1 VLAVLRLAKDIVVL
15 LEKLTPCWNWAFPV
29 TVRVDV
35 WKLVWTLVPIVKLE
49 TAKVL
54 VLRPGIIWTG
64 KVPPEMVETFRTLL
78 CSVLVRFML
87 PITLICVVETVPKRS
102 GSLNMFI
109 VDALKNRVEPIVRF
123 SSLDDAM
130 FILLGEKTVR
140 VERGPPPPPKLIR
153 F

>member
-1 VLAVLRLAKDIVVL
+1 VLAVLILARFSVVL

-35 WKLVWTLVPIVKLE
+35 WKLVWTLVPIVSDD
-49 TAKVL
+49 TARVL
-54 VLRPGIIWTG
+54 VLRPGMIWTG

-78 CSVLVRFML
+78 CSVLVKDMF
-87 PITLICVVETVPKRS
+87 PFTKIFVVETVS
-102 GSLNMFI
+102 GDCGSLNMFI

-123 SSLDDAM
+123 SSLDDAI